1 MNVIAKPTSKF
12 HLKLL
17 FGSTRSYPNILK
29 KFGTG
34 QESRQWRIYVHI
46 QTIMRQPICPIMITC
61 FMIDKIYWK
70 QKILVNN
77 GVLTFIYFCFLK
89 NMVWR
94 TYTDRRKWS
103 LLLSNRVMISGIVM
117 WSTMKAK
124 KSLLTDSLILFDIYA
139 SIYFLASQHALE
151 VMLIS

>member
-1 MNVIAKPTSKF
+1 MLLQNQLPNFIWNYYLGQRVVI
-12 HLKLL
+12 
-17 FGSTRSYPNILK
+17 RIYCE
-29 KFGTG
+29 FGTS

-124 KSLLTDSLILFDIYA
+124 KSLLTDSLILVYLCIHLLFSVKTRSKSDV
-139 SIYFLASQHALE
+139 S
-151 VMLIS
+151 